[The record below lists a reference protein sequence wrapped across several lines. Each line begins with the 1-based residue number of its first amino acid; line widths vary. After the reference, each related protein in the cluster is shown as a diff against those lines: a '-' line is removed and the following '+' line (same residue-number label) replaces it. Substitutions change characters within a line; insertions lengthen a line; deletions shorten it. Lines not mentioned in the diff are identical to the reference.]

1 MVCSV
6 RIQPTAN
13 RELEGIISYLLAF
26 GPHTAKSFL
35 ESWEQMLEELHDG
48 VIKHGLSRFPVLAR
62 LGYHTILVDDYIVL
76 YFKEDSAAVIAHI
89 FHQSQDYASIV
100 INGLQ
105 D

>member
-13 RELEGIISYLLAF
+13 RELESIISYLFAF

-35 ESWEQMLEELHDG
+35 DSWEQMLEELRDG
-48 VIKHGLSRFPVLAR
+48 VVKHRLSRLSVLAR
-62 LGYHTILVDDYIVL
+62 LGYHTFLVDDYIVL
-76 YFKEDSAAVIAHI
+76 YFKEGSAVVIARI
-89 FHQSQDYASIV
+89 FHHSQDYASIV

>member
-1 MVCSV
+1 MACSV

-13 RELEGIISYLLAF
+13 RELENIIFYLLAF

-35 ESWEQMLEELHDG
+35 DGWEQMLKELRDG
-48 VIKHGLSRFPVLAR
+48 VVKHRLSRFSVLAR
-62 LGYHTILVDDYIVL
+62 LGYHTILVNEYIVL
-76 YFKEDSAAVIAHI
+76 YFKEDNAVVIAHI